1 MSNAPHHQREA
12 EDSQQRS
19 SGFSGRELDRR
30 VVLRAAAG
38 VAAIAASGG
47 IGGSTSTAIA
57 QDDRERVTRA
67 SDWEPPSA
75 QLRTASVGGEG
86 GWQEFQTDFP
96 FYAIGASWPVDVGD
110 WPQIELKLSNN
121 GENWSESYFL
131 TADNDGG
138 GGTDASA
145 ERRFTPLL
153 HTDGSQF
160 VQFRT
165 LDADGNAALVSGLRF
180 TYIDATD
187 GPWEKDI
194 VDEGVG
200 GEIGIQSVDT
210 TTPPPIVT
218 RAGWGANE
226 SYRFASFGEI
236 WPPEYATV
244 EHVIVHHTATPN
256 SQDIPTAV
264 RSIYYYHAVTQGW
277 GDIGYNYLVGRDGRI
292 YQGRVGGQNVIGG
305 HSYQYAIGS
314 SGISIIGDFQSTP
327 VPQDALAGLVSIVAW
342 VGRDLDPHGFSDF
355 HETLGLPT
363 ICSHRD
369 VSATTCPGD
378 YLYNQLPQI
387 RDLVAATLA
396 SGDLETP
403 FPGGI
408 VVGDRVM
415 VNTSGESLNL
425 RSGAGTS
432 YEVSGSLP
440 SGAFA
445 VVVDGPVET
454 DEGNW
459 LLLDA
464 EDSDLTGWAVA
475 DYLLVT
481 PFIIDASG
489 LSYGTNI
496 YASETVR
503 IRSGPS
509 LSSGIVSSAV
519 RGDLGFIM
527 AGPETADGYDWYQVH
542 WENGT
547 EGWTAVNYIGI
558 SPVDENPPAKFSVG
572 DWVIATESL
581 SIRVRP
587 GVAQTIIA
595 SLAAGGSL
603 QITREA
609 FGVNNHVWYGVYTE
623 QDDGGWVVE
632 DVLRERGGPS
642 EAKFEIGDTIR
653 VTENLSLR
661 TGPGTSAGRI
671 AVMPAGTT
679 GTVVAGPDTG
689 SGYTWWQIET
699 SAYGTGWAVQDW
711 MEETDDGGTTP
722 PPTGR
727 FEVGDAVRTTDG
739 NLRLRTG
746 ASTSSGVIAMLPA
759 GTTGTVVGGPQTG
772 SGYTWWRIETS
783 YGTGWAAEDWLAE
796 DDGGSTPPPPTGR
809 FENGDAVRVTEN
821 LNMRTGASTG
831 SGVIAVLPA
840 GTTGTVVGGP
850 QSGSGYTW
858 WRIETSYGTGWVVEN
873 WLTEDGGG
881 SPPPTGRFQAGDRV
895 RTTANL
901 YMRSGPS
908 TSNSVVSLLPS
919 GTTGTVVD
927 GPQTGSG
934 YTWWRIETS
943 SGTGWSVEDWLV
955 NA

>member
-314 SGISIIGDFQSTP
+314 SGISIIGDFQDTP
-327 VPQDALAGLVSIVAW
+327 VPDAALAGLVAIVAW
-342 VGRDLDPHGFSDF
+342 VGRDLDPYGRQDF
-355 HETLGLPT
+355 LEAPNLPV
-363 ICSHRD
+363 ICAHRD
-369 VSATTCPGD
+369 VNATTCPGNF
-378 YLYNQLPQI
+378 LYNDLPEI
-387 RDLVAATLA
+387 RDMVAATLDA
-396 SGDLETP
+396 GELETP
-403 FPGGI
+403 FPGGL
-408 VVGDRVM
+408 VPGDRVM
-415 VNTSGESLNL
+415 VNTGDGSALNVRASAGES
-425 RSGAGTS
+425 SAI
-432 YEVSGSLP
+432 VGSLP
-440 SGAFA
+440 DKATAF
-445 VVVDGPVET
+445 VVDGPEET
-454 DEGNW
+454 STGNW
-459 LLLDA
+459 YRIDA
-464 EDSDLTGWAVA
+464 ENSNVVGWVTAQ
-475 DYLLVT
+475 YLLIAPIPPP
-481 PFIIDASG
+481 PFDEDDFPYG
-489 LSYGTNI
+489 LNI
-496 YASETVR
+496 YAAQAVNVRSTPSTSGTV
-503 IRSGPS
+503 
-509 LSSGIVSSAV
+509 VATKQ
-519 RGDLGFIM
+519 RGQLGFVL
-527 AGPETADGYDWYQVH
+527 AGPLTADGYEWYQVR
-542 WENGT
+542 WEGGPD
-547 EGWTAVNYIGI
+547 GWSAKEFLAAA
-558 SPVDENPPAKFSVG
+558 PFDENPGGQFQIG
-572 DWVIATESL
+572 DMVEATEPINIRARPGLAQTVIATLGTGGRME
-581 SIRVRP
+581 ITQGP
-587 GVAQTIIA
+587 VA
-595 SLAAGGSL
+595 
-603 QITREA
+603 
-609 FGVNNHVWYGVYTE
+609 VNNYIWYGVYT
-623 QDDGGWVVE
+623 QNDDGGWVVE
-632 DVLRERGGPS
+632 NTLRRVGSPVQ
-642 EAKFEIGDTIR
+642 KFQIGDTAR
-653 VTENLSLR
+653 VTESLR
-661 TGPGTSAGRI
+661 LRTSPSTSSQTI
-671 AVMPAGTT
+671 AVLDPGTT
-679 GTVVAGPDTG
+679 GKVVGGPENAN
-689 SGYTWWQIET
+689 GYTWWQLQT
-699 SAYGTGWAVQDW
+699 SAGTGWAVQDW
-711 MEETDDGGTTP
+711 LEKTSGPGPDPSDK
-722 PPTGR
+722 
-727 FEVGDAVRTTDG
+727 FEINERVRTTEAV
-739 NLRLRTG
+739 NMRS
-746 ASTSSGVIAMLPA
+746 APS
-759 GTTGTVVGGPQTG
+759 TTGTVVAVLQAGTIGTVVDGPRTG
-772 SGYTWWRIETS
+772 SGYTWWRVETS
-783 YGTGWAAEDWLAE
+783 QGTGWVAEDWLESA
-796 DDGGSTPPPPTGR
+796 GSDPV
-809 FENGDAVRVTEN
+809 DAIVEAIIRIIRDI
-821 LNMRTGASTG
+821 L
-831 SGVIAVLPA
+831 
-840 GTTGTVVGGP
+840 
-850 QSGSGYTW
+850 SGS
-858 WRIETSYGTGWVVEN
+858 
-873 WLTEDGGG
+873 
-881 SPPPTGRFQAGDRV
+881 AG
-895 RTTANL
+895 
-901 YMRSGPS
+901 
-908 TSNSVVSLLPS
+908 
-919 GTTGTVVD
+919 
-927 GPQTGSG
+927 
-934 YTWWRIETS
+934 
-943 SGTGWSVEDWLV
+943 
-955 NA
+955 